1 VIKAIIELN
10 KKIKIIKEN
19 IAAIIKINVI
29 IEIQEKIMVENMN
42 LIKEIVDEMIAKITD
57 MEEEMKIILIDI
69 KKDFDNNK
77 Y

>member
-1 VIKAIIELN
+1 MIKAIIELN